1 MNEQMTLAASD
12 PRSVDSE
19 VNARVNAGAHP
30 SRREPTIRLRVA

>member
-12 PRSVDSE
+12 PRSGDSE